1 MYSVRLNYLGVPISV
16 VVDDLIDYDPTY
28 LDTFYMWTNPN
39 TKALWPQI
47 LQKAAAKLLTNYDAL
62 ENYDDPLERGMQ
74 ILGTG
79 GNWWYTS
86 SYTAAS
92 ISTNLTSY
100 QTAGNIVTAMCGNG
114 VNGLGANLYYTVLGS
129 YTLSNKIKV
138 IKLRNPYG
146 IYGSE
151 WTGAYND
158 ADPIWATISASSK
171 TSVGYT
177 NNSTDGV
184 FFMTNT
190 DFKTNFSWVDYSYN
204 PKTTW
209 KQAYWLALGDGN
221 TVGTTGT
228 TSYCGPTCKRTT
240 FDVTSTV
247 AQSLYISASL
257 ADYSQYYQDP
267 CTQGADGAT
276 W

>member
-1 MYSVRLNYLGVPISV
+1 VPISV

-100 QTAGNIVTAMCGNG
+100 
-114 VNGLGANLYYTVLGS
+114 
-129 YTLSNKIKV
+129 
-138 IKLRNPYG
+138 
-146 IYGSE
+146 
-151 WTGAYND
+151 
-158 ADPIWATISASSK
+158 
-171 TSVGYT
+171 
-177 NNSTDGV
+177 
-184 FFMTNT
+184 
-190 DFKTNFSWVDYSYN
+190 
-204 PKTTW
+204 
-209 KQAYWLALGDGN
+209 
-221 TVGTTGT
+221 
-228 TSYCGPTCKRTT
+228 
-240 FDVTSTV
+240 
-247 AQSLYISASL
+247 
-257 ADYSQYYQDP
+257 
-267 CTQGADGAT
+267 
-276 W
+276 